1 MICFNF
7 RRYIVKKT
15 MLSTQWHLFD
25 FEYILEKEG
34 LSYAQLLFI
43 LYTFN
48 HMLPKT
54 DGFIPADNWWQW
66 SRDRR
71 VELGRV

>member
-1 MICFNF
+1 M
-7 RRYIVKKT
+7 V
-15 MLSTQWHLFD
+15 STQWHYFN

-48 HMLPKT
+48 HM
-54 DGFIPADNWWQW
+54 FAQNWRLYSHW
-66 SRDRR
+66 
-71 VELGRV
+71 